1 MRIIVDV
8 MGGDNA
14 PDAIALG
21 AIEAAKEEK
30 LDVVLV
36 GRGEAILQCLK
47 NHGIETLPAG
57 VEIANA
63 DDVVD
68 MHDDP
73 ASVMKTRKNSSMLV
87 GLQMLKDGGGD
98 AFVSA
103 GSTGA
108 LLTASTL
115 IVKRIKGVRR
125 AAMGPVIPT
134 KTGGAVLIDCGATAE
149 CTPEFLLQF
158 AFMALTMQRRCWAY
172 QTPAWRFSTSV
183 RRTRRERS
191 CKKMRTRCSKKRVT
205 LVM

>member
-73 ASVMKTRKNSSMLV
+73 ASVMKTRTNSSMLV

-108 LLTASTL
+108 LLTAATL
-115 IVKRIKGVRR
+115 IVKRIKGVR
-125 AAMGPVIPT
+125 
-134 KTGGAVLIDCGATAE
+134 
-149 CTPEFLLQF
+149 
-158 AFMALTMQRRCWAY
+158 
-172 QTPAWRFSTSV
+172 
-183 RRTRRERS
+183 
-191 CKKMRTRCSKKRVT
+191 
-205 LVM
+205 

>member
-73 ASVMKTRKNSSMLV
+73 AAVSS
-87 GLQMLKDGGGD
+87 
-98 AFVSA
+98 
-103 GSTGA
+103 
-108 LLTASTL
+108 AS
-115 IVKRIKGVRR
+115 RACAARRWVRFCRPKR
-125 AAMGPVIPT
+125 AA
-134 KTGGAVLIDCGATAE
+134 
-149 CTPEFLLQF
+149 
-158 AFMALTMQRRCWAY
+158 RC
-172 QTPAWRFSTSV
+172 
-183 RRTRRERS
+183 
-191 CKKMRTRCSKKRVT
+191 
-205 LVM
+205 

>member
-68 MHDDP
+68 MQ
-73 ASVMKTRKNSSMLV
+73 KL
-87 GLQMLKDGGGD
+87 
-98 AFVSA
+98 
-103 GSTGA
+103 A
-108 LLTASTL
+108 L
-115 IVKRIKGVRR
+115 
-125 AAMGPVIPT
+125 
-134 KTGGAVLIDCGATAE
+134 
-149 CTPEFLLQF
+149 
-158 AFMALTMQRRCWAY
+158 
-172 QTPAWRFSTSV
+172 
-183 RRTRRERS
+183 ERW
-191 CKKMRTRCSKKRVT
+191 KKMKAQRKT
-205 LVM
+205 L